1 MAKGD
6 IKELTIDEQ
15 LEKLEKTSPE
25 WAAQIYALWKQR
37 PDLSF
42 EQLKAATADGVRADD
57 YSNLLGDKPISVKD
71 AEDAEQR
78 EFAMTTDAMNATG
91 FLDNMFADV
100 PENARKAIITEGA
113 KGYFLDRD
121 YRDLL
126 DRAIAAGYVDPIPGN
141 ATEEEKQNQR
151 TQMGRVYKELGRLAT
166 AQSRQNIAY
175 GRDSEQGFFGDFQD
189 AINSLFFRNVNR
201 RMRDKAARGEDTDSN
216 DYVTLGGDLLTNL
229 LLGIGGLSGVGTLPG
244 AGLAALAGLNDAR
257 TRDFGTDD
265 KLDVIDYLTDSGLN
279 VASAVVAPSG
289 LSFVKEKIIN
299 PILKLSGKLPGVG
312 KTTAEFLKD
321 IGLASSGE
329 PIDVA
334 KKYGKKGV
342 VGKFVFDEINPIA
355 TDAGIQ
361 AYTRS
366 KGDPMEK
373 DDEAEYTKLEKRKP
387 TATRLYKMHI
397 SDWNLPPE
405 QRLTADEL
413 DLINRVIKKRFE
425 KMLGGEQ

>member
-37 PDLSF
+37 QDLSF

-57 YSNLLGDKPISVKD
+57 YSNLLGNKPISVKD

-100 PENARKAIITEGA
+100 PEKARKAIITEGA

-121 YRDLL
+121 YKDLL

-151 TQMGRVYKELGRLAT
+151 TQMGQVYKELGRLAT
-166 AQSRQNIAY
+166 SQTRQKIAY
-175 GRDSEQGFFGDFQD
+175 GKDPEQGTFGDLQD
-189 AINSLFFRNVNR
+189 FINGLFFKNLNR
-201 RMRDKAARGEDTDSN
+201 RMRDKAARGEDIN
-216 DYVTLGGDLLTNL
+216 AGDYVTLGGDFLTNV
-229 LLGIGGLSGVGTLPG
+229 LLGTSGLNGVGTFTG
-244 AGLAALAGLNDAR
+244 TGLAALAGLNDAR

-265 KLDVIDYLTDSGLN
+265 DLDAGDYLTDSGLN
-279 VASAVVAPSG
+279 ALSAFIVPSG
-289 LSFVKEKIIN
+289 IGIIKQKVLD
-299 PILKLSGKLPGVG
+299 PVTRIAGRLPGAWRR
-312 KTTAEFLKD
+312 TSQFIRD

-329 PIDVA
+329 AVDVA

-342 VGKFVFDEINPIA
+342 IGKAVFDEINPIA

-361 AYTRS
+361 AYTKS
-366 KGDPMEK
+366 KVGPMEK
-373 DDEAEYTKLEKRKP
+373 DDEAEYAKLEKRKP